1 MTANENPTFW
11 LDGNSKPN
19 KKRAHPIESA
29 EEIIKNEKKVINTIR
44 KDRNKKKHKR
54 NNKPSTQP
62 RTNNKPRQ
70 NNKPR
75 TNKQVTIKEITS
87 QYEHLLDNLKK
98 IDHIKRPGEVDLQTM
113 KDLVVKLYRYIKAV
127 NEAFKKSTEER
138 DKYVN
143 QLIQDLKANKEFHD
157 KLMIVIAL
165 NKNKQLNKKTF
176 HNATATATAATAA
189 TAATNKNK
197 NKNKKNINTN
207 LEALLAPAN
216 AANAAVAVENVMV

>member
-44 KDRNKKKHKR
+44 KDKKHKR
-54 NNKPSTQP
+54 NNKSRSNNKS

-176 HNATATATAATAA
+176 HDATAT
-189 TAATNKNK
+189 ATNKNK
-197 NKNKKNINTN
+197 NKNKNIN

-216 AANAAVAVENVMV
+216 AANAAVAAENVLV